1 MGDSTVVK
9 IPGTLLASGRQ
20 AYGSPQMAEW
30 LPVFTQ
36 YMWVVHGIRLTWIKI
51 NDPSSGGVS
60 STSHQGGFA
69 ADRRTWSLDLA
80 DNRRVLYEATKHGC
94 PEYLRTEAQG
104 FEPHGHSM
112 LDVGYK
118 TPCSYQITAMRN
130 GRDGLARNRVDP
142 DATRR
147 PPKSQWLGYRAGIT
161 AMRAAI
167 AAANKTIAQEDDMPI
182 TDADAAKIALKV
194 WQMQLTAGGKKI
206 ALQAL
211 AESNVKDTAQSAALV
226 SIGGQLS
233 ALAKQV
239 GAPIDE
245 KALASTI
252 IAGLTGKLS
261 AAVHAAVREHL
272 ADIRDDE
279 LDSIATAVADEFAK
293 RVAA

>member
-30 LPVFTQ
+30 LPIFTQ
-36 YMWVVHGIRLTWIKI
+36 YMWVVHGIRLTWIKVD
-51 NDPSSGGVS
+51 DPTSTGASASTHNGGY
-60 STSHQGGFA
+60 A

-80 DNRRVLYEATKHGC
+80 DNRIVLYEATKYGC

-233 ALAKQV
+233 ALARQV
-239 GAPIDE
+239 GAPVDE
-245 KALASTI
+245 RALAATI
-252 IAGLTGKLS
+252 VAGLTGKITE
-261 AAVHAAVREHL
+261 AVTVAVKEHL
-272 ADIRDDE
+272 GDIQDPE
-279 LDSIATAVADEFAK
+279 VESIATAVVDELAK